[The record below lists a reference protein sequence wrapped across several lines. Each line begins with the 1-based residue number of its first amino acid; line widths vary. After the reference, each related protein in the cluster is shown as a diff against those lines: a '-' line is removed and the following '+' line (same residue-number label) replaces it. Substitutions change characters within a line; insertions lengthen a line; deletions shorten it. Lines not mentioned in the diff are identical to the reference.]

1 MLQIL
6 QQSLD
11 FMLELLAGGGVGTSQ
26 SSCGESASFAD
37 MGVAIENLL
46 EVSSPKG
53 QGHAEGQDGVA
64 GKSERTDSIAISDS
78 HSLVLSCSWL
88 NIKECALLASEAMI
102 GLSPSVTDVDDF
114 KTSAEIMRKILIK
127 VK

>member
-11 FMLELLAGGGVGTSQ
+11 FMLELLAGGVGTSR
-26 SSCGESASFAD
+26 SSGGESASFAD

-46 EVSSPKG
+46 EVSSPPVVV
-53 QGHAEGQDGVA
+53 EGQDGIA
-64 GKSERTDSIAISDS
+64 GKSEKTDSIAISDL
-78 HSLVLSCSWL
+78 HSLVLSFSWL
-88 NIKECALLASEAMI
+88 NMKECALLASEAMI

>member
-11 FMLELLAGGGVGTSQ
+11 FMLELLAGGVGTSR
-26 SSCGESASFAD
+26 SSGGESASFAD

-46 EVSSPKG
+46 EVSSPPV
-53 QGHAEGQDGVA
+53 EGQDGIA
-64 GKSERTDSIAISDS
+64 GKSEKTDSIAISDL
-78 HSLVLSCSWL
+78 HSLVLSFSWL
-88 NIKECALLASEAMI
+88 NMKECALLASEAMI

>member
-11 FMLELLAGGGVGTSQ
+11 FMLELLAGGVGTSR
-26 SSCGESASFAD
+26 SSGGESASFAD

-46 EVSSPKG
+46 EVSSPPV
-53 QGHAEGQDGVA
+53 EGQDGIV
-64 GKSERTDSIAISDS
+64 GKSEKMDSIAISDL
-78 HSLVLSCSWL
+78 HSLVLSFSWL
-88 NIKECALLASEAMI
+88 NMKECALLASEAMI